1 MFLFAFGLVVVV
13 VFLKEGHMNARPLS
27 HIYSLSFSQA
37 QALERRSEFHGC
49 TTLNTNSMAV
59 KNQSQYEEISC
70 TFKNFLKTSHLIS
83 IL

>member
-1 MFLFAFGLVVVV
+1 
-13 VFLKEGHMNARPLS
+13 MNARPLS

-70 TFKNFLKTSHLIS
+70 TFKN
-83 IL
+83 

>member
-13 VFLKEGHMNARPLS
+13 FLKEEHARPLS
-27 HIYSLSFSQA
+27 HIYSLSFPQA

-70 TFKNFLKTSHLIS
+70 TFKNFLKT
-83 IL
+83 